1 MTDTI
6 GLIGKAYAAQKE
18 VDTWLPRLVRTGELD
33 NESFA
38 RMAQLRVSIISS
50 DPVSDMDRL
59 MQFGA
64 IRSVASFL
72 YSLTDCEPDEAVE
85 ALSLAQSGLA
95 EILVGLNNLRPKI
108 ETDANA
114 TLDDLGLFIDRNALQ

>member
-1 MTDTI
+1 MSLARAPPT
-6 GLIGKAYAAQKE
+6 
-18 VDTWLPRLVRTGELD
+18 LPRLVRTGELD